1 MIPALAPLL
10 LTVLPPQAAP
20 TAGDP
25 VAFYQHDGA
34 TIPVTRSEV
43 ATEMAFHLRRK
54 DQGQAAIEH
63 LVATTLVRR
72 AARERDL
79 WPSDAEVEALR
90 HELQRQLQ
98 AQGRDLIDEPVVR
111 NSGMRQL
118 LEDLAVQ
125 LAHEKLVRQQLA
137 MADGEPVSSEMLK
150 LWIIEEK
157 QRVTVVDDPDQLPS
171 ATAVRVG
178 DLEVSLASLGR
189 LLLRT
194 SDNLTQDR
202 FVRQVVALA
211 HIEAL
216 GRKWKVVVTP
226 DDLARELAARRAMAA
241 RDPRYQGM
249 TFEQLLQ
256 SQGISLAWLRQS
268 RVFRAQLL
276 QKKVV
281 AKLNP
286 RDQLLEEVARDRRA
300 VLDRAGPR
308 RRLGIIFVRALH
320 EPNELVERDFAAASA
335 HLRQVRQ
342 RLTVEAFDTVAR
354 IESEGPSSKQRGGDL
369 GWFHRSDQG
378 LPTAVLEAAFGL
390 PIGEVSE
397 PVIGPGGCYLVKVL
411 ATEPMPTDDELITRL
426 REQLADRM
434 LGELRAAARIT
445 RVDGTRLDPEPGG
458 QQTDV
463 ETTGK
468 SDK

>member
-202 FVRQVVALA
+202 FVRQVVARA

-281 AKLNP
+281 AKRAHGHLLQP
-286 RDQLLEEVARDRRA
+286 RWSGKGLPPIIATPPQSGLPALERNHAYHFKMTPGIM
-300 VLDRAGPR
+300 LGPR
-308 RRLGIIFVRALH
+308 CNH
-320 EPNELVERDFAAASA
+320 
-335 HLRQVRQ
+335 
-342 RLTVEAFDTVAR
+342 
-354 IESEGPSSKQRGGDL
+354 DL
-369 GWFHRSDQG
+369 G
-378 LPTAVLEAAFGL
+378 TA
-390 PIGEVSE
+390 
-397 PVIGPGGCYLVKVL
+397 
-411 ATEPMPTDDELITRL
+411 L
-426 REQLADRM
+426 RH
-434 LGELRAAARIT
+434 T
-445 RVDGTRLDPEPGG
+445 LD
-458 QQTDV
+458 
-463 ETTGK
+463 
-468 SDK
+468 